1 MKLLI
6 QISFFLSLVALVVTG
21 CQQPGGNN
29 PGSEYMPDMAHSIA
43 YEANAYDYYYN
54 NTWGSQD
61 DYYEMAKP
69 RVPVKGTVPRSTTG
83 KNGISIPA
91 NGSVPYY
98 YGDTEEER
106 TRAMN
111 EIIKNPL
118 PITDKGLAEG
128 KMLYTINC
136 GICHGDKGDGAGY
149 LVREADP
156 AKGITEGKYPV
167 QPANFLDDGFKTL
180 GNTNGRFYHSIM
192 YGKNLMG
199 AYKDKL
205 SHDERWNVIHYIRS
219 LQAKDKGLVYT
230 QLENTLNN
238 IDRPAGEIVMVAE
251 EEGHDGDHGHGADG
265 HGAEGHGHDG
275 DHNHGEEGHGVE
287 GQGHDGDHN
296 HEEGHDHDGTHGEN
310 HDGDHNGHGH

>member
-6 QISFFLSLVALVVTG
+6 QISFFLSLVVLVTTG

-128 KMLYTINC
+128 KILYTINC

-230 QLENTLNN
+230 QFENTLNN
-238 IDRPAGEIVMVAE
+238 VDMPAGEIVMVADASHSDDH
-251 EEGHDGDHGHGADG
+251 GDHMNGDHGHDAKG
-265 HGAEGHGHDG
+265 HDAEGHGHDG
-275 DHNHGEEGHGVE
+275 DYNHGEDH
-287 GQGHDGDHN
+287 DHN
-296 HEEGHDHDGTHGEN
+296 KSHGEK
-310 HDGDHNGHGH
+310 HDDDHNGHGH